1 MTHVKLDYR
10 SIITMIHR
18 TIRPIGV
25 YDLRGLTS
33 YQSKLLSLDS
43 IRGYLLHIDAKND
56 NTTILNP
63 NELPEI
69 KYANGLAIWEN
80 TLWFTRDHS
89 IYACSLDDFRPR
101 LFATL
106 PFRAEGIAVWGT
118 TVYVSCKEGCYIQVF
133 NDKGRMITQL
143 RPPGVGVESLTIRHE
158 ELWVADKEEQTVYCM
173 DRATGEIKFSF
184 LTPFDSPTGLV
195 FYQDPATSEELLYV
209 SYASEKPFIRDD
221 PNSDPPLELAWRDRT
236 FIHPLYY
243 SYNPDG
249 YYSLSNGYLIE
260 MSYVEELSPLDAIE
274 LKNLQWRIAL
284 PSETARQKVRS
295 IEAIGLEFT
304 EEIQEGQKVAVFNFD
319 HLKPYEKRIF
329 GWKALIEVYS
339 IKYSLVPL
347 DVEKIPTLE
356 PDLQQRYLI
365 DDDNLAMDT
374 AIVREAAQQAVSG
387 ETNFLRRMISLR
399 NYAYDRLS
407 YRLTTKIE
415 TPDVVLS
422 RGAGSCGEYVGVL
435 LALARLNGIAC
446 RTIGRYKCPASP
458 EYKNVPLEPD
468 YNHVWLEFYIPSI
481 GWVPMESNPD
491 DMEDGNHLSRF
502 FMGLAWY
509 HIEIGKGI
517 PFERIRLDGK
527 PVDREQLSVGDLALN
542 HVRFTIL
549 EEIAPPE
556 FSNR

>member
-1 MTHVKLDYR
+1 
-10 SIITMIHR
+10 MIHR

-25 YDLRGLTS
+25 YDLRGLAS
-33 YQSKLLSLDS
+33 YESKLLSLDS
-43 IRGYLLHIDAKND
+43 IRGYLLHIDAQND

-63 NELPEI
+63 NELPEL
-69 KYANGLAIWEN
+69 KYANSLAITEN
-80 TLWFTRDHS
+80 ILWFTRDHS
-89 IYACSLDDFRPR
+89 VYTCSLEDLQPR

-106 PFRAEGIAVWGT
+106 PFPAEGIAVWGT

-143 RPPGVGVESLTIRHE
+143 RPPGVGVESLTIRNE

-184 LTPFDSPTGLV
+184 LTPFDSPTGLT
-195 FYQDPATSEELLYV
+195 FYTDPTTSEELLYV

-243 SYNPDG
+243 SYNDDG
-249 YYSLSNGYLIE
+249 YYGLSNGYLIE

-304 EEIQEGQKVAVFNFD
+304 EEIQDGQKVAVFNFD
-319 HLKPYEKRIF
+319 VLKPHEKRIF

-347 DVEKIPTLE
+347 DVEKIPPLE
-356 PDLQQRYLI
+356 PELQQRYLI
-365 DDDNLAMDT
+365 DDDNLAMET
-374 AIVREAAQQAVSG
+374 EVVRKAAQDAVAG

-415 TPDVVLS
+415 TPDIVLS

-458 EYKNVPLEPD
+458 EYKGVPLEPD

-549 EEIAPPE
+549 EEVPP
-556 FSNR
+556 SC

>member
-1 MTHVKLDYR
+1 
-10 SIITMIHR
+10 MIHR

-25 YDLRGLTS
+25 YDLRGLAS
-33 YQSKLLSLDS
+33 YKSKLVSLDS
-43 IRGYLLHIDAKND
+43 IRGYLLHIDGQND

-63 NELPEI
+63 NELPDL
-69 KYANGLAIWEN
+69 KYANSLAIADN

-89 IYACSLDDFRPR
+89 VYVCSLDDFRPR
-101 LFATL
+101 IFATL

-143 RPPGVGVESLTIRHE
+143 RPPGVGVESLTIRNE

-184 LTPFDSPTGLV
+184 LTPFDSPTGLT
-195 FYQDPATSEELLYV
+195 FYTDPKTAEELLYV

-221 PNSDPPLELAWRDRT
+221 PNSDPPLQLAWRDRT

-243 SYNPDG
+243 AYHADG
-249 YYSLSNGYLIE
+249 YYGLSNGYLIE

-295 IEAIGLEFT
+295 IEAIGVEFT
-304 EEIQEGQKVAVFNFD
+304 EEIQDGQKVAVFNFD

-356 PDLQQRYLI
+356 PELQQRYLI

-374 AIVREAAQQAVSG
+374 AIVKEAAQAAVG
-387 ETNFLRRMISLR
+387 DETNFLRRMISLR
-399 NYAYDRLS
+399 NYAYDKLS

-458 EYKNVPLEPD
+458 EYKGVPLEPD

-517 PFERIRLDGK
+517 PFERIRLEGQ
-527 PVDREQLSVGDLALN
+527 PVDREKLSVGDLALN

-549 EEIAPPE
+549 EEVPP
-556 FSNR
+556 SC

>member
-1 MTHVKLDYR
+1 
-10 SIITMIHR
+10 MIHR

-25 YDLRGLTS
+25 YDLRGLAS
-33 YQSKLLSLDS
+33 YQSKLVSLDS
-43 IRGYLLHIDAKND
+43 IRGYLLHIDGQND
-56 NTTILNP
+56 NTIILNP
-63 NELPEI
+63 NELPDL
-69 KYANGLAIWEN
+69 KYANSLAIADDN
-80 TLWFTRDHS
+80 LWFTRDHS
-89 IYACSLDDFRPR
+89 VYTCSLTDFRPR
-101 LFATL
+101 IFATL
-106 PFRAEGIAVWGT
+106 PFQAEGIAVWGT

-143 RPPGVGVESLTIRHE
+143 RPPGVGVESLTIRNE

-184 LTPFDSPTGLV
+184 LTPFDSPTGLT
-195 FYQDPATSEELLYV
+195 FYTDPKTAEELLYV

-221 PNSDPPLELAWRDRT
+221 PNSDPPLQLAWRDRT

-243 SYNPDG
+243 AYNADG
-249 YYSLSNGYLIE
+249 YYGLSNGYLIE

-295 IEAIGLEFT
+295 IEAIGVEFT
-304 EEIQEGQKVAVFNFD
+304 EEIQDGQKVAVFNFD

-356 PDLQQRYLI
+356 PELQQRYLI
-365 DDDNLAMDT
+365 DDDNLAMNT
-374 AIVREAAQQAVSG
+374 AIVQEAAQAAVG
-387 ETNFLRRMISLR
+387 DETNFLRRMISLR

-458 EYKNVPLEPD
+458 EYKGVPLEPD

-517 PFERIRLDGK
+517 PFERIRLEGQ
-527 PVDREQLSVGDLALN
+527 PVDREKLSVGDLALN

-549 EEIAPPE
+549 EEVPP
-556 FSNR
+556 SC